1 MTEPRMET
9 TARFPRT
16 MEEAFPKIYREHFN
30 PIRAHKPRHVNPDWV
45 VCMVCMFALGFLAGL
60 ILGAGL

>member
-1 MTEPRMET
+1 MSYK
-9 TARFPRT
+9 RFPRT

-30 PIRAHKPRHVNPDWV
+30 PIQAYRPRHINPDWIV
-45 VCMVCMFALGFLAGL
+45 GMACMFALGFLAGL

>member
-1 MTEPRMET
+1 
-9 TARFPRT
+9 

-45 VCMVCMFALGFLAGL
+45 VCMVCMFALGFLAGM